1 LYNKGMGA
9 DSLMV
14 LARLTGRRFLL
25 PCATFGALLCL
36 ASATRSQDVSVA
48 GTPQQAN
55 ERIRSF
61 SSSTKSIPHDYVI
74 GNGDLLSITVF
85 DVPELTRDVRVSQTG
100 TVGIPLVPVRL
111 ELRGLTELQAEQK
124 IREVLES
131 NGLVTHP
138 EVGVVVKEHKSKP
151 ITIVGAVF
159 HPMVYEADRT
169 VTLLEALAEAGGVNN
184 DAGDTVIVNRARA
197 ATFVEISDQTP
208 IATNRPPGTGE
219 PTGTDAATNTASAP
233 GAAFPSAMELAPNPT
248 LPSVPSETH
257 SLDEKPH
264 SANSMTI
271 NLNELL
277 EAGDMRNNI
286 TLQAGDVVTVPHAG
300 IVYVLGAVN
309 RPGGFVVSNDRTQLT
324 ALKILSLAGGLTKIA
339 KLSHSYIIRQDAQG
353 KQTET
358 EVDLKK
364 ILQRQ
369 AEDVQMRASD
379 ILYIPD
385 DRVKEVA
392 LQAIALAV
400 ALGSSVAIYRL
411 AYH

>member
-1 LYNKGMGA
+1 
-9 DSLMV
+9 
-14 LARLTGRRFLL
+14 
-25 PCATFGALLCL
+25 
-36 ASATRSQDVSVA
+36 VS
-48 GTPQQAN
+48 
-55 ERIRSF
+55 
-61 SSSTKSIPHDYVI
+61 
-74 GNGDLLSITVF
+74 
-85 DVPELTRDVRVSQTG
+85 
-100 TVGIPLVPVRL
+100 IPLVPVRL
-111 ELRGLTELQAEQK
+111 ELNGLTELQAEQK
-124 IREVLES
+124 IAEVLES

-151 ITIVGAVF
+151 ITIVGAVA
-159 HPMVYEADRT
+159 HPMVYEADST

-184 DAGDTVIVNRARA
+184 DAGDTVIVTRARA
-197 ATFVEISDQTP
+197 ATFVEIADPTP
-208 IATNRPPGTGE
+208 IATNPPPGTGE
-219 PTGTDAATNTASAP
+219 PVGTNVTPNAASAP
-233 GAAFPSAMELAPNPT
+233 GAAFPSATEMAPSATPPLDT
-248 LPSVPSETH
+248 REAH
-257 SLDEKPH
+257 SLEEKPH
-264 SANSMTI
+264 SASSMTI

-286 TLQAGDVVTVPHAG
+286 ALQAGDVVTVPHAG

-364 ILQRQ
+364 ILQRE

-379 ILYIPD
+379 ILYVPD

-392 LQAIALAV
+392 FQAIALAI